1 METNTTQE
9 TKFVPAVCPKCGGQ
23 LQVDPTQEAAVCQY
37 CGTPFIVDKAI
48 NQYNIQ
54 NATIEHADNVTIN
67 QKGAAESFFD
77 FAGEQM
83 NRSREEHRIDKQIQA
98 EQQKEFLKNGWK
110 IMAVLF
116 VALIIMFLL
125 ANVLHLWG

>member
-67 QKGAAESFFD
+67 SLPNQNILLK
-77 FAGEQM
+77 
-83 NRSREEHRIDKQIQA
+83 RIQ
-98 EQQKEFLKNGWK
+98 LKK
-110 IMAVLF
+110 Y
-116 VALIIMFLL
+116 
-125 ANVLHLWG
+125 